1 MRDSLRFEWRVL
13 PVADVDIP
21 VEEVLVKLLE
31 VVVVGVVT

>member
-1 MRDSLRFEWRVL
+1 MERVL

>member
-1 MRDSLRFEWRVL
+1 MERVL

-31 VVVVGVVT
+31 VVVGVVT